1 MLWLGCADA
10 GAGTAGKGQSTE
22 ERSASM
28 RNRRPIYQIGCVEQG
43 LMLGVGTHKN
53 IGIYHIQHVYT
64 QLYAWTLINLSHSEN
79 FSIAQTWAHSIK

>member
-10 GAGTAGKGQSTE
+10 GAGTAGKGRSTE

-28 RNRRPIYQIGCVEQG
+28 RNRRAIYQIGCVEQG

-64 QLYAWTLINLSHSEN
+64 QLYAWDADKSLTFGN
-79 FSIAQTWAHSIK
+79 FFIAQTWAHSFK